1 MFINIVG
8 GPRQISLEVDP
19 EDTVNDVKTKL
30 YEQLRRNNWIT
41 KNTSAEDLKLSYGP
55 KRLKGSQTLREL
67 EIEDEDVITVNK
79 TYFAA

>member
-1 MFINIVG
+1 MLINIVG

-19 EDTVNDVKTKL
+19 EDTIDNVKTKL

-41 KNTSAEDLKLSYGP
+41 KNTAEEDLKLSYGP
-55 KRLKGSQTLREL
+55 KRLKGFQTLKEL
-67 EIEDEDVITVNK
+67 EIEEEDVITVNK

>member
-8 GPRQISLEVDP
+8 GPRQISLEVEPD
-19 EDTVNDVKTKL
+19 DTVDVLKSKL

-41 KNTSAEDLKLSYGP
+41 KNTSEEDLKLSYGP
-55 KRLKGSQTLREL
+55 KRLKWSQTLREL